1 MTIPITVPDLGGTE
15 ELTLAAWLKAPGE
28 RVEAGEVIAE
38 VLTEKVNTEITAPA
52 AGVVDQLLVEEGERV
67 EAGQTI
73 ATLREA

>member
-1 MTIPITVPDLGGTE
+1 LTVPITIPDLGGTE

-28 RVEAGEVIAE
+28 RVEAGEVVAE

-67 EAGQTI
+67 ETGQTI

>member
-1 MTIPITVPDLGGTE
+1 LSVPITIPDLGGNE

-28 RVEAGEVIAE
+28 RVEAGEVVAE
-38 VLTEKVNTEITAPA
+38 VLTEKVNTEITAPS

-73 ATLREA
+73 AILREA

>member
-1 MTIPITVPDLGGTE
+1 MSVPITVPDLGGSE

-28 RVEAGEVIAE
+28 RVEAGEVVAE
-38 VLTEKVNTEITAPA
+38 VLTEKVNTEITAPS
-52 AGVVDQLLVEEGERV
+52 AGIVEQLLAEEGERV